1 MVRWSVWVWQ
11 LVHPAL
17 LFSASSHVWRER
29 VAGACA
35 RPRRPRAARARPAT
49 LTTSITATAR
59 RESRPSVIV
68 PPALQYVSLSSTKP
82 LKSFR
87 LPAPQPGVDEARLAL
102 ELARAQVGEQAP
114 RRLQEDPGLGERD
127 GRAAPEAE
135 RTTRE
140 VDPVLDAVEAARPLV
155 EGVVVSRGPEGRGL
169 QAEPVAVDRQL
180 RRRHVSADVLGPA
193 GQRLVA
199 VVAE

>member
-35 RPRRPRAARARPAT
+35 RPRRPRAARASPAT

-87 LPAPQPGVDEARLAL
+87 LPAPQPGT
-102 ELARAQVGEQAP
+102 P
-114 RRLQEDPGLGERD
+114 
-127 GRAAPEAE
+127 
-135 RTTRE
+135 
-140 VDPVLDAVEAARPLV
+140 
-155 EGVVVSRGPEGRGL
+155 
-169 QAEPVAVDRQL
+169 QAEV
-180 RRRHVSADVLGPA
+180 
-193 GQRLVA
+193 
-199 VVAE
+199 